1 MAMNDELDQLL
12 TCEKMSDEDWA
23 ALYEVCGVTSLPAPL
38 ARRKTVNETIRR
50 AYGHVLVNTV
60 FRNEFEPGYIEILKA
75 TAEMMSVAV
84 KDHHTIA
91 EVEDKLIV
99 EAIDS
104 MKGQIIKKKGV
115 DEWQKIEN
123 EIDAQAQMLGAEGDM
138 ADLLRGQL
146 VGVNLYP
153 IAELA
158 FLAINGTL
166 GLGSTGNKGQLIGVA
181 LASLLSPVGAMLA
194 GANWLLGNTNWK
206 KSIPTLI
213 TVALYRR
220 KYGLVGSEQIR
231 ESSGPTNNKTGSI
244 FNKDVKDK
252 AIESLKVSVNKY
264 NDAIAEV
271 LRQSEDLYVLRETA
285 SSSTIKAVEKYVN
298 ELANRPVEFDKEF
311 AEIRGYFSDFTHY
324 VDRLEADAKNLDAIA
339 GGSTGAGVLAGAGL
353 AALGPTAAVAI
364 ATTFGTASTGAAIAS
379 LSGAAAANAALA
391 WLGGGALVAG
401 GGGIVAGKALL
412 ALAGPVGWGIAAVA
426 MVGGG
431 LYYTSKNAEAAE
443 EVTQRRIEVE
453 GYAKEREVMAKSIK
467 KLIELTQQYAYG
479 IAELLD
485 KLSQQGKKDYLDFDP
500 NEKNQL
506 AALINH
512 TRSLGMLLKKTPEGA
527 TE

>member
-1 MAMNDELDQLL
+1 MAINDELDQLL
-12 TCEKMSDEDWA
+12 TCEKISDEDWA

-50 AYGHVLVNTV
+50 AYGHVFANIVL
-60 FRNEFEPGYIEILKA
+60 RNEFDPGYIEILKA
-75 TAEMMSVAV
+75 TAEKMGVVV

-104 MKGQIIKKKGV
+104 MKDQIIKKKGV
-115 DEWQKIEN
+115 GEWQKIQN
-123 EIDAQAQMLGAEGDM
+123 EIDAQVEQMGEKGDM

-146 VGVNLYP
+146 IGVNLYP

-166 GLGSTGNKGQLIGVA
+166 GVDRTKKNGQLIGVV
-181 LASLLSPVGAMLA
+181 LASFLSPAGAMLGA
-194 GANWLLGNTNWK
+194 GWLLGNTDWK
-206 KSIPTLI
+206 KTIPTVL

-231 ESSGPTNNKTGSI
+231 ESSGPTNKKTNSV
-244 FNKDVKDK
+244 FNKDIKDK
-252 AIESLKVSVNKY
+252 AIESLKVTVNKY

-285 SSSTIKAVEKYVN
+285 SSSTIKAVEKYIN
-298 ELANRPVEFDKEF
+298 ELANKPVEFDKEF

-324 VDRLEADAKNLDAIA
+324 VDSLEADAKNLDAMA

-391 WLGGGALVAG
+391 WLGGGTLLAG

-443 EVTQRRIEVE
+443 EATQRRIEVE

-467 KLIELTQQYAYG
+467 KLIELTQQYVYG
-479 IAELLD
+479 ITELLD
-485 KLSQQGKKDYLDFDP
+485 TLTQQGKKDYLDFDP

-512 TRSLGMLLKKTPEGA
+512 TRSLGVLLKKTPEGVTA
-527 TE
+527 